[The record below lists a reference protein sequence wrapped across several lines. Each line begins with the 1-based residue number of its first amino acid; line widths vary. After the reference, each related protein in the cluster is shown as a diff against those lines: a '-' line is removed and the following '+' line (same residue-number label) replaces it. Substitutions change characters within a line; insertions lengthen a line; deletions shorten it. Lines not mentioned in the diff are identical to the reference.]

1 MAKKAY
7 AVSKSNNRIVNM
19 MLMFLLAAF
28 MLIIPF
34 FRGLFFRVNYIPAVI
49 FISIIFT
56 AYMIYKFRD
65 KSYKVLDT
73 YIDISVILIPAAYLI
88 SFFFAVNAK
97 DALDLLLLYCSY
109 FMLYKI
115 TSDLSGR
122 NEKYKNIF
130 INIIIASTFIVSLAS
145 ILHIAGILEIKGALI
160 GKRLNGP
167 YQYPNTTASVLG
179 VGIILALNKLIN
191 ERNIKAA
198 AIYQVILTSL
208 VSTFIFTLSRG
219 GYLVLT
225 GVLLLN
231 FFLIKT
237 KAKLKFI
244 LGFIVAFLSG
254 SMLIYKFYTLSEEGL
269 SAVWKYYLI
278 GLIAGGLVT
287 YIIYFFKS
295 RLKIRFTDKSINI
308 ALITVVVVFA
318 GAAGF
323 VFSVKEPIEYR
334 VEHQASEKNSWKN
347 AVINL
352 YELEPNSKY
361 TVEFEVKASV
371 ESPNSYGIKIL
382 SYDSAN
388 KSTEIFNHF
397 EPASSE
403 FTKKSVNFTTLEDT
417 NRIAILLYN
426 YESSSYTIYK
436 NVLIKDSNGIAVK
449 RMEQLKYVPAAIA
462 NRLSDI
468 NLETKSVSLRTYFTK
483 DGLKIIKDYPLIGAG
498 GGAWKNL
505 YRQYQSIPYNTTEV
519 HNFYVQYG
527 TEVGI
532 IGIGALIALLVL
544 IVISMVKSIK
554 VSSQY
559 LYVYLAAMLLL
570 LHSSIDFNL
579 SLVAVGYILWML
591 IGIINSEKNT
601 PLIKKSTQR
610 YIGVLTLVLSFAVI
624 IISSSMYYGMKLGA
638 QGALTAK
645 EGKDMDKAI
654 ELYEKASTF
663 DKYNAAYRYDLAQIM
678 NNQLRKTKN
687 RKYLD
692 GFLEQVS
699 FIRKYEP
706 YNHEYTPTICSMY
719 LAIGMLDEASNLADV
734 KLKDEP
740 LLLQSYMV
748 KIDVNYEIA
757 SYYLKNEK
765 VEEAIPYLEKVI
777 KTKDELDIINAN
789 LKEPLNLTG
798 DYPKKLEAASRTL
811 EMIKADLKK

>member
-1 MAKKAY
+1 MAKKTY
-7 AVSKSNNRIVNM
+7 TISNSDNKIVNIIFI
-19 MLMFLLAAF
+19 LLLAVF

-34 FRGLFFRVNYIPAVI
+34 YRGLFFRVNYIPAVI

-65 KSYKVLDT
+65 KSCKVLDT
-73 YIDISVILIPAAYLI
+73 YIDISVILIPVAYLI

-145 ILHIAGILEIKGALI
+145 ILHIAGILEIKGALLD
-160 GKRLNGP
+160 KRLNGP
-167 YQYPNTTASVLG
+167 YQYPNTNASVLG

-191 ERNIKAA
+191 ESDAKAIT
-198 AIYQVILTSL
+198 IYQIALTSL
-208 VSTFIFTLSRG
+208 VPTFIFTLSRG

-237 KAKLKFI
+237 RAKLKFI
-244 LGFIVAFLSG
+244 LGFLVAFLSG
-254 SMLIYKFYTLSEEGL
+254 SMLIYKFYTLPEESL
-269 SAVWKYYLI
+269 SDVWTYYLI
-278 GLIAGGLVT
+278 SVIAGGLIT
-287 YIIYFFKS
+287 YIIYSFKS
-295 RLKIRFTDKSINI
+295 RLKLKFTDKSINI

-403 FTKKSVNFTTLEDT
+403 FTKKSFNFTTQQDT
-417 NRIAILLYN
+417 NRVAILLYN
-426 YESSSYTIYK
+426 YESNSYTIYK

-449 RMEQLKYVPAAIA
+449 RMEQLKFVPAAIA
-462 NRLSDI
+462 NRLADI
-468 NLETKSVSLRTYFTK
+468 NLETRSVSLRTYFTK

-554 VSSQY
+554 VRSQY

-579 SLVAVGYILWML
+579 SLVAVSYILWML

-601 PLIKKSTQR
+601 PLIKKSTQK
-610 YIGVLTLVLSFAVI
+610 YIGALIPVLSFAVI
-624 IISSSMYYGMKLGA
+624 IISSSIYYGMKLGA

-645 EGKDMDKAI
+645 EGKDINKAI

-663 DKYNAAYRYDLAQIM
+663 DRYSAVYRIDLAQIM

-719 LAIGMLDEASNLADV
+719 LAIGMLNEASNLADV

-777 KTKDELDIINAN
+777 KAKDELDVVNAN

-798 DYPKKLEAASRTL
+798 DYPKKLDAAFRTL